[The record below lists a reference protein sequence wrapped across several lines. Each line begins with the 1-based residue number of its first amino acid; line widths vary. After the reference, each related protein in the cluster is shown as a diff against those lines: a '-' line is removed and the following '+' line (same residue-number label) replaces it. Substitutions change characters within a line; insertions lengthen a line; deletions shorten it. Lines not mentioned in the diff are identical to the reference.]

1 MTEIDL
7 TEKIMQENNIKNYI
21 YFDRDLINQLCKKM
35 EEKNGKINLPMNID
49 LETLLFIVI
58 FFMQYGL
65 SVVEIYYFFQ
75 HVRS

>member
-21 YFDRDLINQLCKKM
+21 YFDRDLINQLCKKI